1 MEKALHRWFIK
12 MRNKNWPV
20 SALMLKE
27 KAKVLLAQ
35 VNENE
40 SNFNASDGWLQGF
53 KKRYGIRLLQISGE
67 KLSSLPQFVDPYKE
81 KLKAKMAELE
91 LCNDQLYN
99 ADESGLFWKLL
110 PEKTYVSSMEK
121 RASGVK
127 SEKQRITFLCCSNAT
142 GSHKLKLLV
151 IGKAKNSRCFKNFQ
165 CPTDYN
171 SSKSAWM
178 TSAVFKEWFHESFVP
193 QVTSFLKEKGLPI
206 KVLLLIDNAPSHPN
220 EAQLTTEDGQ
230 ILAMFM
236 PPNVTPL
243 IQPMD
248 QNAIK
253 ITKLHY
259 RNSLLAS
266 IAATNSNLLDSMKK
280 MTLRR
285 AINLLDAA
293 WSRVSEVTL
302 ANCWKYILNF
312 TAGDDDPEDS
322 VPLAVLNE
330 KWGAG
335 LRALMSNTADLLNSL
350 NAEAELTLPGV
361 HEWNEVIEDDNAND
375 EHEEEDDSDEGSVSE
390 VEEKI
395 KRTEAVEIFNKAI
408 RWAGH
413 EDVDP
418 NDINVLRRL
427 REKAVLQL
435 LETQKIQKKLTDFF
449 K

>member
-1 MEKALHRWFIK
+1 MNLTSTLV
-12 MRNKNWPV
+12 M
-20 SALMLKE
+20 
-27 KAKVLLAQ
+27 
-35 VNENE
+35 
-40 SNFNASDGWLQGF
+40 DGF
-53 KKRYGIRLLQISGE
+53 KDLKKGTVFDCCKYQAKNYLRC
-67 KLSSLPQFVDPYKE
+67 LSSWIHIRKNLWLKWPNWSCVTTSYIMLMSQAYSGNFYQKKRTCPVWKREPQ
-81 KLKAKMAELE
+81 
-91 LCNDQLYN
+91 
-99 ADESGLFWKLL
+99 
-110 PEKTYVSSMEK
+110 
-121 RASGVK
+121 
-127 SEKQRITFLCCSNAT
+127 
-142 GSHKLKLLV
+142 
-151 IGKAKNSRCFKNFQ
+151 
-165 CPTDYN
+165 
-171 SSKSAWM
+171 
-178 TSAVFKEWFHESFVP
+178 VFKEWFHESFVP
-193 QVTSFLKEKGLPI
+193 QVTSFLKEKGFPI

-259 RNSLLAS
+259 RNNLLAS
-266 IAATNSNLLDSMKK
+266 IAATNSNLLDTMKK
-280 MTLRR
+280 ITLRR

-361 HEWNEVIEDDNAND
+361 HEWNEDIEDDDAND

-408 RWAGH
+408 MM
-413 EDVDP
+413 
-418 NDINVLRRL
+418 
-427 REKAVLQL
+427 
-435 LETQKIQKKLTDFF
+435 
-449 K
+449 